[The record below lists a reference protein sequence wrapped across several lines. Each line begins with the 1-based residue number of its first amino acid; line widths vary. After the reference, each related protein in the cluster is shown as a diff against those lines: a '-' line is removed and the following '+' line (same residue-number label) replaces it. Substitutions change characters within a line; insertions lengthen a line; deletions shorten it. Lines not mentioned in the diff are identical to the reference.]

1 MRNRARRA
9 DAGKRRTEILLLLS
23 YCTTAMSFNPG
34 NFGFGFLRINTLSY
48 ARNAGAI
55 CNRIRRANT
64 MRNRARRIKN
74 FPARRPHFAARFG
87 EDKICPFARA
97 QCQIRNIKKFAP
109 AKFAASQG
117 SPLRKTFS
125 PARKHLIT
133 PARRSVRNL
142 RTAAKIHIPHNMPEA
157 GAQCQKIHA
166 QNERTFSPKTLRAI
180 GEPPNAP
187 NALKSRITPHSAPAR
202 AHAQVRSS
210 GQPPAL

>member
-23 YCTTAMSFNPG
+23 YCTAAMSFNPG

-48 ARNAGAI
+48 ARNTGAI
-55 CNRIRRANT
+55 CNRIRCANT

-125 PARKHLIT
+125 PARKYLIT
-133 PARRSVRNL
+133 PVLRSAAIPQQPQKSIF
-142 RTAAKIHIPHNMPEA
+142 RTTCRKQALNSKKSTLKTSALFHQKRC
-157 GAQCQKIHA
+157 AQ
-166 QNERTFSPKTLRAI
+166 
-180 GEPPNAP
+180 
-187 NALKSRITPHSAPAR
+187 SANR
-202 AHAQVRSS
+202 QTR
-210 GQPPAL
+210 QTRQTR